1 VGSIDQLAFPAPQS
15 EAALELARLIDS
27 RAELESKLDALD
39 REQYAAGEKVTRLSD
54 ELTALERRS
63 LEGESVTPAQRSKAE
78 GELAKARAVAASPWG
93 ERRQA
98 LREAISGH
106 QGRVQWFVAEHF
118 AELVEE
124 VEQDGEQ
131 AAQAVDDAAAKLV
144 AAARERDIASKRLD
158 ALIATVNGHSN
169 FGDVAVAR
177 SDAAVREAGRMLQQ
191 GGEIAPRLRAGIVP
205 GRDVSADEQDVP
217 QEVPAA

>member
-39 REQYAAGEKVTRLSD
+39 REQYAAGEEVTRLSD
-54 ELTALERRS
+54 ELTSLERRS

-78 GELAKARAVAASPWG
+78 GELAKARSVAASPWG

-98 LREAISGH
+98 VTEAIHGH
-106 QGRVQWFVAEHF
+106 QGRVGAFVAEHF

-124 VEQDGEQ
+124 VEADGAE
-131 AAQAVDDAAAKLV
+131 AARAVDAAAASLV
-144 AAARERDIASKRLD
+144 AAYHDRDRASQRLD
-158 ALIATVNGHSN
+158 ALIATVNGRSN
-169 FGDVAVAR
+169 FGDVTPSR
-177 SDAAVREAGRMLQQ
+177 SESITREAEKLLAS
-191 GGEIAPRLRAGIVP
+191 GGEAAPRVRDELRSWDENDSQVEEA
-205 GRDVSADEQDVP
+205 VSA
-217 QEVPAA
+217 